1 MDVLQLALLASQP
14 SAAEKNHERFLGM
27 PKRGLAFLLANVM
40 FWQPMWA
47 QADGIVVA
55 NPNTSLDRAGNGV
68 PIINIATPNASG
80 LSHNQFHDYNVGAQ
94 GLILNNGSTQNTVT
108 QLGGHI
114 IDNPN
119 LKNSGSAQAILNE
132 VISGNPSQLRG
143 YTEVAGQSA
152 RVIVANP
159 YGITCNGCGFI
170 NSPRVTLT
178 TGKPV
183 LDNGRLDRF
192 QVDQGSVAIEGAGL
206 NATNIDRFEII
217 TRSAKINAEIQA
229 QNLTIVAG
237 RNDVNAQTLNATARA
252 DDGSGKPQL
261 AIDSSAL
268 GGMYAGAIKLVGTEA
283 GVGVKL
289 DGKLIASGGDIQL
302 DANGQLSLAETS
314 ATGAVNVKAVS
325 LDTQSAI
332 YAGTALNV
340 QTQGNLT
347 NRQTFAA
354 RDSISLSA
362 GGQLTNA
369 GTIEAGVN
377 ADGSRNASG
386 DLSLTA
392 QHLDNTGKSLL
403 ASRNLTVNAAT
414 LNNQNGTFNAKAIA
428 IGGGTLDNRNGR
440 MLGDLGLNIDLSAAL
455 DNRGGV
461 LGSGAMLNLKAASLD
476 NRDSGSLVSDSAL
489 TMRVAGLLNNSNKG
503 GITAKG
509 ATSVSVGTLVNQ
521 AGLISSRSALQLT
534 ADQTLDNQLG
544 TVIADG
550 QLTLTAHALDN
561 RSGNLVGKSDVSVQA
576 QNVNNQKGKLIAT
589 DVLKLNADQL
599 DNRQSGLLGS
609 TSAMTLTVAELD
621 NRGGE
626 ISTNSDLLLTGKK
639 LDNSD
644 GGKVFASKSAT
655 LTVDQVLNR
664 NKGLIDAATRFTLHA
679 RTLANNGGEL
689 RSQQAMQLTIDD
701 AFDNAQ
707 GKVSSEATLTV
718 NAAQL
723 INNLGI
729 FSSAADLKLV
739 SLGGLDNLGG
749 KIVTDGAL
757 VIDSGSLDNRQQG
770 TLSGKGAVT
779 VTTGAFDNSEGLLS
793 SADTLDLVAGQVTNK
808 GAGSIG
814 SQGALTASVK
824 GLDQQGGKLFSNT
837 RLSLDLNHGQL
848 NNAGSINAPGALLLK
863 QLNGVNNQG
872 GTISSAEAF
881 TLTAQNLD
889 NGSGKLLSNQG
900 LTLRI
905 AAALDNVKGMI
916 GAAVIDARAGSVNN
930 SGGSLTSRGDLELSV
945 DGLLRNDGKGL
956 INSKG
961 NLTLTASGLDSSN
974 GGEVSANGDIDLTL
988 TSLTQNGGR
997 LLGEKSVTVDLAN
1010 GDFDNQNGLLTA
1022 KGPLTFKRL
1031 RDLSNQ
1037 NGEVSS
1043 NLGFDLIA
1051 RAINNSAGKII
1062 SGEKLLV
1069 RGTDLINQKGLL
1081 SGWQALSVKGNSLDN
1096 RDSGTLSS
1104 KYADVAVDLTGALLN
1119 SGSGAVVAQGN
1130 LSINAGSL
1138 DNSDKGNLSSGAG
1151 QTLTLAGALDNNQG
1165 GLIASAAALDIVS
1178 TAFSN
1183 IGGVINAQ
1191 QVINATASSLDNSGG
1206 QIAGNDAINL
1216 NLSGQLNNNAGKL
1229 AGAGPMLI
1237 KGVTDLHNQNGQLA
1251 SQKNLDLRTGSLD
1264 NSNKGTIAANDQLL
1278 ITATGAVSNQGDG
1291 LIYSKNA
1298 DAQLKAASLLNGK
1311 GSIQSDSDLTL
1322 EISGDFDNQS
1332 GKVIAQN
1339 GDVLITAAN
1348 IDNRGGTL
1356 SSIKGALEA
1365 RTVGVLRN
1373 GFDLNNNRQGG
1384 IIQAQS
1390 LTLSALAGLNN
1401 NGGRISA
1408 QAADSSITTAA
1419 LTNGS
1424 GVLYAKKLLGVTG
1437 ASLDN
1442 SGGQIAA
1449 ERIDFSLSGAL
1460 SNGAG
1465 VIESDTQLSVKA
1477 GMVDNQNGRL
1487 RSLGVTGKTV
1497 FQLGGLLDNRNGVL
1511 ETANTDLTL
1520 AVGSFLNTGGQL
1532 NHVGRGKFDIST
1544 ANVLGAGGSIVTG
1557 GLLELNADSWNNTS
1571 AIQAGRLNVNVREFS
1586 QSASGKLLASESLQA
1601 RGGNW
1606 TNNGLIASDGS
1617 IDMQLGGTYA
1627 GTGRLSSQRG
1637 TYLSA
1642 AQMNLGAG
1650 GSFAAGATST
1660 ISVGGQLI
1668 NSARISSSE
1677 DLTVNAGS
1685 VANYGSL
1692 GAAQNLFINTPTLL
1706 NDRGL
1711 IFSGNNMT
1719 LGVSTL
1725 TNQHGD
1731 FYGLGNVL
1739 IGGYGGA
1746 ARAAGVYNISGSME
1760 SVKDFTLNADVFENR
1775 TEGPSASV
1783 ERKLISG
1790 FIAATCGDCVGGTF
1804 NNFLATRETY
1814 QFVDSD
1820 TSASAVLNIGK
1831 DFVFLGGTFLNSK
1844 STVAAGGNITVTAD
1858 SLKNIG
1864 AKSGVIDVTRQ
1875 YNFEMGTGST
1885 AKFMA
1890 EVVMPYNQRN
1900 NPDFP
1905 SVYYVIAPEGLI
1917 RKATAKTV
1925 GGGIVITD
1933 DETGENVGSR
1943 KYGRAMSG
1951 FSAGFETSTPSQ
1963 YDPDNL
1969 LALPSEL
1976 AQYQKGL
1983 AVETESTSAGLPG
1996 AATGRNAVIQ
2006 AAGNVSINATK
2017 EVVNAV
2023 IHEDYGSTGG
2033 TNKVADTKVGN
2044 SDTVVVRINSQLPP
2058 DLAQQQVN
2066 PLSLPG
2072 FSLPTG
2078 ENGLFRLSGQGS
2090 TAASGNGPAPTW
2102 TVGNEAI
2109 SAQDHLAVAT
2119 NGGPRNLFVDAPAQV
2134 SDGTRAVDTFHRTS
2148 STGDDTRPVTRV
2160 TGLPDTKA
2168 PSNPHK
2174 YLIETNPVLTD
2185 LKSFMSS
2192 DYLLE
2197 KLGYNPD
2204 QSAKRLGDGLYEQ
2217 RLIQQAVTAR
2227 TGQAFL
2233 DGQTSNEGMFKYLM
2247 NNAIASKDAL
2257 NLSVGVGLTSQQVA
2271 ALTHDIVWLE
2281 EHEVNGEKVL
2291 VPVVYLAQAN
2301 GRLGPTG
2308 ALIAGNDVTLIAGEN
2323 LDNVGTLKATNNLSA
2338 TAGKDLINSGSV
2350 EAGNRLDLLAT
2361 NNIVNKAGGII
2372 AGRDV
2377 SLTTRTG
2384 DVINERTITSMDD
2397 KYGTVTRHQDFADNA
2412 ARIEAANDLTVK
2424 AANDINVIGGVLK
2437 SGQDMALN
2445 AGRDVN
2451 VASVQV
2457 NDSASLGWRGA
2468 VSSVTQLG
2476 ADIDAGRDFK
2486 ADAKRDISVIAS
2498 DIEAKRNVSM
2508 SATENLVISSA
2519 ADEEHSRSAN
2529 KKMSRQ
2535 DDQVRQVMSGI
2546 TASGDMTLNAGKDL
2560 ELIASRVSAGDE
2572 AYLFAGNNVNLETAD
2587 NLDHSYYSKT
2597 KKGSFGKKK
2606 STMSESE
2613 STVSVS
2619 SVVEAGNKLAIS
2631 AGEDFNAT
2639 GAKLKSDG
2647 TLLATAGDDIN
2658 FNAAEDYAST
2668 ASASSKK
2675 GWTSSKSSASEV
2687 IQTRLN
2693 STELVAKNIE
2703 LKADH
2708 DIALTAAA
2716 LRAESEVKLTAA
2728 NDVFVGAG
2736 EETRTSAQSKS
2747 SSKSSANF
2755 SGLLTS
2761 AQKSQQAQSNSTQ
2774 SIGTDISG
2782 GSIQIKSGRDTV
2794 VEGSTLVADKNIGID
2809 AGRNLEIISAE
2820 NTESSSSRSGS
2831 KKVGELGSWWQGA
2844 TGIVKQKETEQYDA
2858 TRQSGSQIASLGGNI
2873 SLTAGDRYN
2882 QSASQL
2888 VTPLGNVNITA
2899 KHVDIEAGFD
2909 SLNSNKT
2916 ASTSRTA
2923 VGGSVSIPLLD
2934 ALRGIQQ
2941 MGEAA
2946 QKTSDDRMV
2955 ALAAVNAAMSANQAL
2970 DAGQAMMQNPLGG
2983 VKVSANLSNSQSK
2996 MNSSQSGR
3004 NVVASDVVAGGNV
3017 NIVATGAGADSDIN
3031 VVGSRIEGGGD
3042 VSLKADGEIN
3052 LLSAQNT
3059 AHQQS
3064 TNSSSGWSVGIGFG
3078 FGEQNGFTLDLAANK
3093 GRGSSDGDD
3102 VTHTNT
3108 SIKAG
3113 HTLNL
3118 ESGGDTNI
3126 KGAVASGETV
3136 KVKVGGD
3143 LNVESQQDTSTYTS
3157 KQMSANVG
3165 LSVCV
3170 PPFCYGNSSVSG
3182 GIAAQHMQS
3191 EYASVSEQSGI
3202 KAGDGGFQVEV
3213 KGNTDLV
3220 GAVIASTDKA
3230 VADGKN
3236 TLSTGTLTSS
3246 DIKNKAEYDASSI
3259 NLSGGYGGDIGRDKN
3274 GNASATASRGGPV
3287 VASKNGVSATTPV
3300 VLFASDSSSSTTRSG
3315 ISGAAVT
3322 ITNDAQQQEL
3332 TGKTAEQTIAAINK
3346 DVSSDRDGSNKLKPI
3361 FNAEEIGA
3369 NFEIVGKFVQ
3379 NVSQFV
3385 EDRAREM
3392 DSKKKQA
3399 DLELAASFDPKLSE
3413 KAQLAHHENYLQLKQ
3428 QIKEIGDNW
3437 GAGGT
3442 YRQIATALV
3451 AGVSGN
3457 VSGSSAQFAQ
3467 NMVVNYVQ
3475 QQGSSYIG
3483 DWVKKGLKEG
3493 SPTHAALHA
3502 ILGCAGAAASNQSC
3516 SAGALGGSAAS
3527 VLAGLFADTD
3537 PNETAIEREA
3547 KRNIITSLVTGIA
3560 AMSNP
3565 NGAATANNAATA
3577 NIDNNWLATQQ
3588 YVQAIK
3594 EIDAEPNVLKK
3605 IAIAAKWQ
3613 IQSTRQDLLTGSGV
3627 LKGFTDGM
3635 AGAGLGTLDS
3645 AVMLMRDPVQSW
3657 DAVVEFAGSD
3667 EAQALLGK
3675 AVGAA
3680 FKSQIDQIGQALTE
3694 GGDANAE
3701 NLGRQMGQ
3709 AVALVVQLLA
3719 GGGSS
3724 SASSALTL
3732 SRMGIDVS
3740 VNTVKKIGAS
3750 FNLDTV
3756 KTQISKLPGVVRDTD
3771 VPVIDSVKPVVP
3783 PKVDPV
3789 VPPKVDPVVPPKV
3802 DPVVEPVKPKPPSGG
3817 GLTPVYKDPETGLNA
3832 INPNPSTNTARI
3844 EELAKDL
3851 DTQKIALHEGQVAV
3865 QLENTFGSTLERV
3878 KPTLGKPNPDFVF
3891 VDGPY
3896 VGKTVDFMWT
3906 DSSRSGPLNKFF
3918 VNNAKTNYD
3927 QLIKHIEKAD
3937 IVPLDFRNL
3946 TIENQG
3952 LVKSWI
3958 DSLPSVSKDK
3968 IIILR

>member
-1 MDVLQLALLASQP
+1 
-14 SAAEKNHERFLGM
+14 
-27 PKRGLAFLLANVM
+27 
-40 FWQPMWA
+40 
-47 QADGIVVA
+47 
-55 NPNTSLDRAGNGV
+55 
-68 PIINIATPNASG
+68 
-80 LSHNQFHDYNVGAQ
+80 
-94 GLILNNGSTQNTVT
+94 
-108 QLGGHI
+108 
-114 IDNPN
+114 
-119 LKNSGSAQAILNE
+119 
-132 VISGNPSQLRG
+132 
-143 YTEVAGQSA
+143 
-152 RVIVANP
+152 
-159 YGITCNGCGFI
+159 
-170 NSPRVTLT
+170 
-178 TGKPV
+178 
-183 LDNGRLDRF
+183 
-192 QVDQGSVAIEGAGL
+192 
-206 NATNIDRFEII
+206 
-217 TRSAKINAEIQA
+217 
-229 QNLTIVAG
+229 
-237 RNDVNAQTLNATARA
+237 
-252 DDGSGKPQL
+252 
-261 AIDSSAL
+261 
-268 GGMYAGAIKLVGTEA
+268 
-283 GVGVKL
+283 
-289 DGKLIASGGDIQL
+289 
-302 DANGQLSLAETS
+302 
-314 ATGAVNVKAVS
+314 
-325 LDTQSAI
+325 
-332 YAGTALNV
+332 
-340 QTQGNLT
+340 
-347 NRQTFAA
+347 
-354 RDSISLSA
+354 
-362 GGQLTNA
+362 
-369 GTIEAGVN
+369 
-377 ADGSRNASG
+377 
-386 DLSLTA
+386 
-392 QHLDNTGKSLL
+392 
-403 ASRNLTVNAAT
+403 
-414 LNNQNGTFNAKAIA
+414 
-428 IGGGTLDNRNGR
+428 
-440 MLGDLGLNIDLSAAL
+440 
-455 DNRGGV
+455 
-461 LGSGAMLNLKAASLD
+461 
-476 NRDSGSLVSDSAL
+476 
-489 TMRVAGLLNNSNKG
+489 
-503 GITAKG
+503 
-509 ATSVSVGTLVNQ
+509 
-521 AGLISSRSALQLT
+521 
-534 ADQTLDNQLG
+534 
-544 TVIADG
+544 
-550 QLTLTAHALDN
+550 
-561 RSGNLVGKSDVSVQA
+561 
-576 QNVNNQKGKLIAT
+576 
-589 DVLKLNADQL
+589 
-599 DNRQSGLLGS
+599 
-609 TSAMTLTVAELD
+609 
-621 NRGGE
+621 
-626 ISTNSDLLLTGKK
+626 
-639 LDNSD
+639 
-644 GGKVFASKSAT
+644 
-655 LTVDQVLNR
+655 
-664 NKGLIDAATRFTLHA
+664 
-679 RTLANNGGEL
+679 
-689 RSQQAMQLTIDD
+689 
-701 AFDNAQ
+701 
-707 GKVSSEATLTV
+707 
-718 NAAQL
+718 
-723 INNLGI
+723 
-729 FSSAADLKLV
+729 
-739 SLGGLDNLGG
+739 
-749 KIVTDGAL
+749 
-757 VIDSGSLDNRQQG
+757 
-770 TLSGKGAVT
+770 
-779 VTTGAFDNSEGLLS
+779 
-793 SADTLDLVAGQVTNK
+793 
-808 GAGSIG
+808 
-814 SQGALTASVK
+814 
-824 GLDQQGGKLFSNT
+824 
-837 RLSLDLNHGQL
+837 
-848 NNAGSINAPGALLLK
+848 
-863 QLNGVNNQG
+863 
-872 GTISSAEAF
+872 
-881 TLTAQNLD
+881 
-889 NGSGKLLSNQG
+889 
-900 LTLRI
+900 
-905 AAALDNVKGMI
+905 
-916 GAAVIDARAGSVNN
+916 
-930 SGGSLTSRGDLELSV
+930 
-945 DGLLRNDGKGL
+945 
-956 INSKG
+956 
-961 NLTLTASGLDSSN
+961 
-974 GGEVSANGDIDLTL
+974 
-988 TSLTQNGGR
+988 
-997 LLGEKSVTVDLAN
+997 
-1010 GDFDNQNGLLTA
+1010 
-1022 KGPLTFKRL
+1022 
-1031 RDLSNQ
+1031 
-1037 NGEVSS
+1037 
-1043 NLGFDLIA
+1043 
-1051 RAINNSAGKII
+1051 
-1062 SGEKLLV
+1062 
-1069 RGTDLINQKGLL
+1069 
-1081 SGWQALSVKGNSLDN
+1081 
-1096 RDSGTLSS
+1096 
-1104 KYADVAVDLTGALLN
+1104 
-1119 SGSGAVVAQGN
+1119 
-1130 LSINAGSL
+1130 
-1138 DNSDKGNLSSGAG
+1138 
-1151 QTLTLAGALDNNQG
+1151 
-1165 GLIASAAALDIVS
+1165 
-1178 TAFSN
+1178 
-1183 IGGVINAQ
+1183 
-1191 QVINATASSLDNSGG
+1191 
-1206 QIAGNDAINL
+1206 
-1216 NLSGQLNNNAGKL
+1216 
-1229 AGAGPMLI
+1229 
-1237 KGVTDLHNQNGQLA
+1237 
-1251 SQKNLDLRTGSLD
+1251 
-1264 NSNKGTIAANDQLL
+1264 
-1278 ITATGAVSNQGDG
+1278 
-1291 LIYSKNA
+1291 
-1298 DAQLKAASLLNGK
+1298 
-1311 GSIQSDSDLTL
+1311 
-1322 EISGDFDNQS
+1322 
-1332 GKVIAQN
+1332 
-1339 GDVLITAAN
+1339 
-1348 IDNRGGTL
+1348 
-1356 SSIKGALEA
+1356 
-1365 RTVGVLRN
+1365 
-1373 GFDLNNNRQGG
+1373 
-1384 IIQAQS
+1384 
-1390 LTLSALAGLNN
+1390 
-1401 NGGRISA
+1401 
-1408 QAADSSITTAA
+1408 
-1419 LTNGS
+1419 
-1424 GVLYAKKLLGVTG
+1424 
-1437 ASLDN
+1437 
-1442 SGGQIAA
+1442 
-1449 ERIDFSLSGAL
+1449 
-1460 SNGAG
+1460 
-1465 VIESDTQLSVKA
+1465 
-1477 GMVDNQNGRL
+1477 
-1487 RSLGVTGKTV
+1487 
-1497 FQLGGLLDNRNGVL
+1497 
-1511 ETANTDLTL
+1511 
-1520 AVGSFLNTGGQL
+1520 
-1532 NHVGRGKFDIST
+1532 
-1544 ANVLGAGGSIVTG
+1544 
-1557 GLLELNADSWNNTS
+1557 
-1571 AIQAGRLNVNVREFS
+1571 
-1586 QSASGKLLASESLQA
+1586 
-1601 RGGNW
+1601 
-1606 TNNGLIASDGS
+1606 
-1617 IDMQLGGTYA
+1617 
-1627 GTGRLSSQRG
+1627 
-1637 TYLSA
+1637 
-1642 AQMNLGAG
+1642 
-1650 GSFAAGATST
+1650 
-1660 ISVGGQLI
+1660 
-1668 NSARISSSE
+1668 
-1677 DLTVNAGS
+1677 
-1685 VANYGSL
+1685 
-1692 GAAQNLFINTPTLL
+1692 LL

-1783 ERKLISG
+1783 ERKQISG

-1804 NNFLATRETY
+1804 NNFLVTRETY

-1820 TSASAVLNIGK
+1820 NSASAVLNIGK
-1831 DFVFLGGTFLNSK
+1831 DFVFQGGSFLNSK

-1858 SLKNIG
+1858 TLKNIG
-1864 AKSGVIDVTRQ
+1864 AKSGIIDVTRH

-1885 AKFMA
+1885 ARFMA
-1890 EVVMPYNQRN
+1890 DVVMPYNQRN

-1905 SVYYVIAPEGLI
+1905 SIYYVVAPEGLV

-2023 IHEDYGSTGG
+2023 IHEDYSSTGG

-2090 TAASGNGPAPTW
+2090 STAASGNGPAPTW

-2119 NGGPRNLFVDAPAQV
+2119 NGGPRNLFGDAPAQV

-2148 STGDDTRPVTRV
+2148 STGDDTPPVTRV

-2192 DYLLE
+2192 DYLLA
-2197 KLGYNPD
+2197 KLGYDPD

-2291 VPVVYLAQAN
+2291 VPVVYLAQAS
-2301 GRLGPTG
+2301 GRLGSTG

-2498 DIEAKRNVSM
+2498 DIDAKRNVSM

-2529 KKMSRQ
+2529 KRMSRQ

-2546 TASGDMTLNAGKDL
+2546 TAGGDMTLNAGKDL

-2613 STVSVS
+2613 SAVSVS
-2619 SVVEAGNKLAIS
+2619 SVVAAGNKLAIS

-2647 TLLATAGDDIN
+2647 TLLATAGHDIN
-2658 FNAAEDYAST
+2658 LDAAEDYAST
-2668 ASASSKK
+2668 ANASSKK

-2687 IQTRLN
+2687 TQARLN

-2736 EETRTSAQSKS
+2736 EETHTSAQSKN

-2761 AQKSQQAQSNSTQ
+2761 AQKSQQAQSTSTQ

-2809 AGRNLEIISAE
+2809 AGRNLEITSAE

-2858 TRQSGSQIASLGGNI
+2858 KRQSGSQIASLGGNI

-2909 SLNSNKT
+2909 SLNSSKT

-3017 NIVATGAGADSDIN
+3017 NIVATGASADSDIN

-3064 TNSSSGWSVGIGFG
+3064 TNSNSGWSVGIGFG

-3220 GAVIASTDKA
+3220 GAIIASTDKA

-3300 VLFASDSSSSTTRSG
+3300 VLFASDSSSSTTHSG

-3322 ITNDAQQQEL
+3322 ITNGAKQQEL
-3332 TGKTAEQTIAAINK
+3332 TGKTAEQTIAAINTN
-3346 DVSSDRDGSNKLKPI
+3346 VSSDRDGSNKLKPI

-3451 AGVSGN
+3451 AGISGN

-3588 YVQAIK
+3588 YVQAMK
-3594 EIDAEPNVLKK
+3594 EIDAEPNFLKK
-3605 IAIAAKWQ
+3605 LAIQAKWQ
-3613 IQSTRQDLLTGSGV
+3613 MVSTRQDLLTGSGV

-3675 AVGAA
+3675 AIGAA
-3680 FKSQIDQIGQALTE
+3680 FKSQIDQIGLALVE

-3740 VNTVKKIGAS
+3740 VNTVKKIGKS
-3750 FNLDTV
+3750 FDLDFV
-3756 KTQISKLPGVVRDTD
+3756 KKQINKFKDVVRDTD
-3771 VPVIDSVKPVVP
+3771 VPVLDPVTP
-3783 PKVDPV
+3783 PKT
-3789 VPPKVDPVVPPKV
+3789 
-3802 DPVVEPVKPKPPSGG
+3802 GG
-3817 GLTPVYKDPETGLNA
+3817 GLAGNGEGLFSSVNRTSYTPKGETFGQAFDFSCVAASCKMAANLVDTPEAYIRQAILMESDGAFLSNVPKGL
-3832 INPNPSTNTARI
+3832 
-3844 EELAKDL
+3844 KDL
-3851 DTQKIALHEGQVAV
+3851 GFTGTATYSSDITVKTITSATENGAAVIVNVRTELGGLHAIVVDSVEHGIVGIRDPWPLGVGSAYSVPTSALEEI
-3865 QLENTFGSTLERV
+3865 L
-3878 KPTLGKPNPDFVF
+3878 
-3891 VDGPY
+3891 
-3896 VGKTVDFMWT
+3896 
-3906 DSSRSGPLNKFF
+3906 SGG
-3918 VNNAKTNYD
+3918 V
-3927 QLIKHIEKAD
+3927 
-3937 IVPLDFRNL
+3937 IVHP
-3946 TIENQG
+3946 
-3952 LVKSWI
+3952 
-3958 DSLPSVSKDK
+3958 
-3968 IIILR
+3968 